1 LEPEDL
7 VGTKFY
13 CLHALADV
21 VERAERFRIREKT
34 LEFSQPHSDFNPLGD
49 VGLHTGPIGGL
60 CTDGNISPQ
69 RRKTEK

>member
-13 CLHALADV
+13 CLHALADGN
-21 VERAERFRIREKT
+21 RRFRIREKT

-60 CTDGNISPQ
+60 GTDGNISPQ